1 MHLKYY
7 LINFFYIFHIKSIF
21 EKLNKKSRLSVI
33 VPVYNI
39 EREYIEKLINL
50 FIIQPLKETEYI
62 LVDDKSTDG
71 TGEYLD
77 IIAKIDNRFTII
89 HKEKNTGISTSR
101 NIGLNFV
108 TSNYLTFT
116 DDDDLFKINIYEAS
130 IKTMENDKSIDII
143 KYNTK
148 LIYKG
153 NENNIVVLN
162 YNKPKLLYA
171 IRNYKITLDLC
182 CVVWDKIFKSEI
194 IFNHNLYFPKTIIFE
209 DGYFLNMILPYIKK
223 IKYFKNFNYFW
234 RQRKTSFSHTRS
246 LNDTIEIN
254 SIEYCLPKVFENWKK
269 YNVLE
274 NNCDLFYFVFRFNFR
289 HSKKLHIEK
298 ALLIYKK
305 YRKMFNNICISK
317 TSFDNRNF
325 FRKYLNE
332 ITDTNINKY
341 EILIKNN
348 ICYY

>member
-1 MHLKYY
+1 

-130 IKTMENDKSIDII
+130 INTMENDKSID
-143 KYNTK
+143 
-148 LIYKG
+148 LL
-153 NENNIVVLN
+153 LN
-162 YNKPKLLYA
+162 
-171 IRNYKITLDLC
+171 
-182 CVVWDKIFKSEI
+182 
-194 IFNHNLYFPKTIIFE
+194 
-209 DGYFLNMILPYIKK
+209 KK
-223 IKYFKNFNYFW
+223 IY
-234 RQRKTSFSHTRS
+234 
-246 LNDTIEIN
+246 
-254 SIEYCLPKVFENWKK
+254 
-269 YNVLE
+269 
-274 NNCDLFYFVFRFNFR
+274 
-289 HSKKLHIEK
+289 
-298 ALLIYKK
+298 
-305 YRKMFNNICISK
+305 
-317 TSFDNRNF
+317 
-325 FRKYLNE
+325 
-332 ITDTNINKY
+332 
-341 EILIKNN
+341 
-348 ICYY
+348 